1 MTFIT
6 STDYAAQ
13 IKADVLDRIIESDNS
28 LLLDAENKAL
38 AQAKS
43 RLRVR
48 FDVDTIFATTGDSRH
63 AELVMYI
70 VDMTL
75 YHLHSRINPGQV
87 PELRKERYQD
97 ALDWLKG
104 VAAGDYDPGLPGI
117 GDADEDGTDDGNVM
131 QSGSATPRN
140 PYF

>member
-1 MTFIT
+1 MAFIT

-28 LLLDAENKAL
+28 LLLDAENKSL

-48 FDVDTIFATTGDSRH
+48 FDVDTIFSTTGDSRH